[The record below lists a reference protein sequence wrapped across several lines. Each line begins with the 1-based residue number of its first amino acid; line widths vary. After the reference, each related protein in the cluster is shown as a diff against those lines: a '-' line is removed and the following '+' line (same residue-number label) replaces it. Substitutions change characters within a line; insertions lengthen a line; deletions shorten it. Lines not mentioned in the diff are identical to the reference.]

1 MNKFKIF
8 FLKGNNNII
17 NVCSTTSTTTT
28 STTTKSTT
36 TTSTTITKPATPP
49 TSIQGKITF
58 KFKNSLIRFLKI
70 IKKYKKQIIGL
81 CLTV

>member
-17 NVCSTTSTTTT
+17 NVCSTT

>member
-1 MNKFKIF
+1 MNRE
-8 FLKGNNNII
+8 II